1 MKQTTVAPHFN
12 TIFIRQIKEWKHHNP
27 LVCQISKEVGADVF
41 ILVLFWNK
49 FRLYEKRWM
58 GCCWIKTCVCRRR
71 LCSLILFRLSL
82 LWMFSVVVH
91 GGRKSGWCCAGSSSW
106 SSQYN
111 SKIIYLNNYNC
122 AKIHCKNRVRRFV
135 QTAEI
140 YEKESKEEIKWKQ
153 MICKSYI
160 HSARRC
166 CYLSLE

>member
-111 SKIIYLNNYNC
+111 SIMYNNTLTAQKYI
-122 AKIHCKNRVRRFV
+122 AKIESDDLFKQQRYMKKNQKKKLSESRWFAR
-135 QTAEI
+135 AI
-140 YEKESKEEIKWKQ
+140 YIVHVAVVTS
-153 MICKSYI
+153 
-160 HSARRC
+160 
-166 CYLSLE
+166 LSLE